1 MIIINFKGIEASLEN
16 EKWTCK
22 DKQLK
27 ILLDLYTYDL
37 LEGYSSGEG
46 AWSKNNKDYKPTEV
60 RKGKGLLKERNNR
73 VTRLR

>member
-37 LEGYSSGEG
+37 LEGYSPFKDLSLAELVGKEHG
-46 AWSKNNKDYKPTEV
+46 AKIIKITNQPKYV
-60 RKGKGLLKERNNR
+60 KGR
-73 VTRLR
+73 VY